1 MTRLL
6 ALVGLIV
13 LLAAAGCGSAE
24 HGRRPPSTPVTG
36 RFHEVGGPDPGLDRP
51 LVGTIT
57 VYNGTDASGT
67 QVTVVRTDAKGRFTV
82 DLNPGTF
89 FFVGRSADVGGIPC
103 TSDGPVTLTH
113 APATVVVTCQLK

>member
-13 LLAAAGCGSAE
+13 LVGAAGCGSAD
-24 HGRRPPSTPVTG
+24 HSHPAPSTPVTG
-36 RFHEVGGPDPGLDRP
+36 RFHEVGGPDRGLDRP

-57 VYNGTDASGT
+57 VHSGTDASGT

-82 DLNPGTF
+82 DLAPGAF
-89 FFVGRSADVGGIPC
+89 FFVGRSSDVSGIPC
-103 TSDGPVTLTH
+103 TSDGPVTLTS
-113 APATVVVTCQLK
+113 APASVVVTCHLK